1 MAIPNNPSMATTTS
15 QGAAGYAVGDPSM
28 EVALATKMQLVLDQ
42 PMSDISTK
50 LVNKD
55 FEGDFFKIGDTVS
68 IVKPVPESINVEIGV
83 LNEGTILA
91 SNKAGQV
98 GQVGAAK
105 DNRLEVSDATF
116 TKTVLTIDKYAKYA
130 FILSDITKAEG
141 KWNYESGNLDLAA
154 QQMRKMHNVLTAQT
168 IVTDTA
174 IRQQQVTEGLNL
186 GTPEAPI
193 QLANADELY
202 EKILVP
208 MHSALYDRGAI
219 TADGQIT
226 YGSNPQEGKAT
237 KGAMFLPAKAYNLF
251 LTSKYFTDR
260 STTAADEKV
269 ATANVAKVLG
279 LEVNVEPALDPKA
292 KRHVVVDSIAEGA
305 LIIVAGTSNCVTRAN
320 KVLTPDSFRSHTRFG
335 TEFHGLEIFGEK
347 VFTPEAAVVAYVKLP
362 A

>member
-1 MAIPNNPSMATTTS
+1 MAIPN
-15 QGAAGYAVGDPSM
+15 VGQDPSM

-68 IVKPVPESINVEIGV
+68 IVKPVPESIAVEIGE
-83 LNEGTILA
+83 LNGNVLA
-91 SNKAGQV
+91 SNSDNV
-98 GQVGAAK
+98 GQVGKQK
-105 DNRLEVSDATF
+105 DERLVATDASF
-116 TKTVLTIDKYAKYA
+116 TKTTLQIDKYAKYA
-130 FILSDITKAEG
+130 FILSDITKAES

-154 QQMRKMHNVLTAQT
+154 QQMRKMHNVLTAQA
-168 IVTDTA
+168 IVTNEE
-174 IRQQQVTEGLNL
+174 IREQQVTEGLNL
-186 GTPEAPI
+186 GTPAAPI
-193 QLANADELY
+193 ELANADELY

-208 MHSALYDRGAI
+208 MHSALYDRGCI

-237 KGAMFLPAKAYNLF
+237 KGAMFLPAKAYNCF

-260 STTAADEKV
+260 STTAADDKV
-269 ATANVAKVLG
+269 ATANIAKVLG

-292 KRHVVVDSIAEGA
+292 KRHVEVAGIAEGA

-335 TEFHGLEIFGEK
+335 TEFHGLAIFGEK

-362 A
+362 T

>member
-1 MAIPNNPSMATTTS
+1 MAIPN
-15 QGAAGYAVGDPSM
+15 VGQDPSM

-68 IVKPVPESINVEIGV
+68 IVKPVPESIAVEIGE
-83 LNEGTILA
+83 LNGNVLA
-91 SNKAGQV
+91 SNSDNV
-98 GQVGAAK
+98 GEVGKQK
-105 DNRLEVSDATF
+105 DERLVATEASF
-116 TKTVLTIDKYAKYA
+116 TKTTLQIDKYAKYA

-154 QQMRKMHNVLTAQT
+154 QQMRKMHNVLTAQA
-168 IVTDTA
+168 IVTNA
-174 IRQQQVTEGLNL
+174 EIRAQQVTEGLNL

-208 MHSALYDRGAI
+208 MHSALYDRGCI

-237 KGAMFLPAKAYNLF
+237 KGAMFLPAKAYNCF

-260 STTAADEKV
+260 STTAADDKV

-292 KRHVVVDSIAEGA
+292 KRHVTVAGIAEGT

-362 A
+362 E

>member
-1 MAIPNNPSMATTTS
+1 MAIPN
-15 QGAAGYAVGDPSM
+15 VGQDPSM

-68 IVKPVPESINVEIGV
+68 IVKPVPESIAVEIGE
-83 LNEGTILA
+83 LNGNVLA
-91 SNKAGQV
+91 SNSDNV
-98 GQVGAAK
+98 GEVGKQK
-105 DNRLEVSDATF
+105 DERLVATDASF
-116 TKTVLTIDKYAKYA
+116 TKTTLQIDKYAKYA

-154 QQMRKMHNVLTAQT
+154 QQMRKMHNVLTAQA
-168 IVTDTA
+168 IVTDEA
-174 IRQQQVTEGLNL
+174 IREQQVTEGLNL
-186 GTPEAPI
+186 GTPAAPI

-260 STTAADEKV
+260 STTAADDKV

-279 LEVNVEPALDPKA
+279 LEVNVEPALDPNA
-292 KRHVVVDSIAEGA
+292 KRHVTVAGIAEDT

-347 VFTPEAAVVAYVKLP
+347 VFTPEAAVVAYIKLP

>member
-1 MAIPNNPSMATTTS
+1 MAIPN
-15 QGAAGYAVGDPSM
+15 VGQDPSM

-68 IVKPVPESINVEIGV
+68 IVKPVPESIAVEIGE
-83 LNEGTILA
+83 LNGNVLA
-91 SNKAGQV
+91 SNSDNV
-98 GQVGAAK
+98 GQVGKQK
-105 DNRLEVSDATF
+105 DERLVATDASF
-116 TKTVLTIDKYAKYA
+116 TKTTLQIDKYAKYA
-130 FILSDITKAEG
+130 FILSDITKAES

-154 QQMRKMHNVLTAQT
+154 QQMRKMHNVLTAQA
-168 IVTDTA
+168 IVTNEE
-174 IRQQQVTEGLNL
+174 IREQQVTEGLNL
-186 GTPEAPI
+186 GTPAAPI
-193 QLANADELY
+193 ELANADELY

-208 MHSALYDRGAI
+208 MHSALYDRGCI

-237 KGAMFLPAKAYNLF
+237 KGAMFLPAKAYNCF

-260 STTAADEKV
+260 STTAADDKV
-269 ATANVAKVLG
+269 ATANIAKVLG

-292 KRHVVVDSIAEGA
+292 KRHVEVAGIAEGA

-320 KVLTPDSFRSHTRFG
+320 NVLTPDSFRSHTRFG

-362 A
+362 T

>member
-1 MAIPNNPSMATTTS
+1 MAIPN
-15 QGAAGYAVGDPSM
+15 VGQDPSM

-68 IVKPVPESINVEIGV
+68 IVKPVPESIAVEIGE
-83 LNEGTILA
+83 LNGNVLA
-91 SNKAGQV
+91 SNSDNV
-98 GQVGAAK
+98 GQVGKQK
-105 DNRLEVSDATF
+105 DERLVATDASF
-116 TKTVLTIDKYAKYA
+116 TKTTLQIDKYAKYA
-130 FILSDITKAEG
+130 FILSDITKAES

-154 QQMRKMHNVLTAQT
+154 QQMRKMHNVLTAQA
-168 IVTDTA
+168 IVTNEE
-174 IRQQQVTEGLNL
+174 IREQQVTEGLNL
-186 GTPEAPI
+186 GTPAAPI
-193 QLANADELY
+193 ELANADELY

-208 MHSALYDRGAI
+208 MHSALYDRGCI

-237 KGAMFLPAKAYNLF
+237 KGAMFLPAKAYNCF

-260 STTAADEKV
+260 STTAADDKV
-269 ATANVAKVLG
+269 ATANIAKVLG

-292 KRHVVVDSIAEGA
+292 KRHVEVAGIAEGA

-362 A
+362 T

>member
-1 MAIPNNPSMATTTS
+1 MAIPN
-15 QGAAGYAVGDPSM
+15 VGQDPSM

-68 IVKPVPESINVEIGV
+68 IVKPVPESIAVEIGQLNGGV
-83 LNEGTILA
+83 LAQTSGVVDKEG
-91 SNKAGQV
+91 KAGD
-98 GQVGAAK
+98 K
-105 DNRLEVSDATF
+105 RLTVTEATF
-116 TKTVLTIDKYAKYA
+116 TKTTLQIDKYAKYA

-154 QQMRKMHNVLTAQT
+154 QQMRKMHNILTAQA
-168 IVTDTA
+168 IVTEKA
-174 IRQQQVTEGLNL
+174 ISDQQDAEGLAL
-186 GTPEAPI
+186 GKPATPI
-193 QLANADELY
+193 QLKNADELY
-202 EKILVP
+202 EKILIP
-208 MHSALYDRGAI
+208 MHSALYDRGCI

-237 KGAMFLPAKAYNLF
+237 SGAIFMPAKAYNLF

-260 STTAADEKV
+260 STTAADDKV
-269 ATANVAKVLG
+269 ATGNVAKVLG

-292 KRHVVVDSIAEGA
+292 KRHVTVQNIAEGT

-320 KVLTPDSFRSHTRFG
+320 KVLTPDSFRSHERFG

-362 A
+362 VEAPAA

>member
-1 MAIPNNPSMATTTS
+1 MAIPN
-15 QGAAGYAVGDPSM
+15 VGQDHSM

-68 IVKPVPESINVEIGV
+68 IVKPVPESIAVEIGE
-83 LNEGTILA
+83 LNGNVLA
-91 SNKAGQV
+91 SNSGNV
-98 GQVGAAK
+98 GQVGK
-105 DNRLEVSDATF
+105 QRDERLVATDASF
-116 TKTVLTIDKYAKYA
+116 TKTTLQIDKYAKYA

-154 QQMRKMHNVLTAQT
+154 QEMRKMHNVLTAQA
-168 IVTDTA
+168 IVRDTA
-174 IRQQQVTEGLNL
+174 IRQQQATEGLNL
-186 GTPEAPI
+186 GTPAVPI
-193 QLANADELY
+193 ELANADELY

-251 LTSKYFTDR
+251 LTSKYFTNR
-260 STTAADEKV
+260 STTAADDKV
-269 ATANVAKVLG
+269 ATGNVAKVLG

-292 KRHVVVDSIAEGA
+292 KRHVTVAEIVDGT
-305 LIIVAGTSNCVTRAN
+305 LIVVAGTANCVTRAN
-320 KVLTPDSFRSHTRFG
+320 KVLTPDSFRSHERFG

-347 VFTPEAAVVAYVKLP
+347 VFTPEAAVVAYIKLP

>member
-1 MAIPNNPSMATTTS
+1 MSNQVPSVAN
-15 QGAAGYAVGDPSM
+15 SM

-55 FEGDFFKIGDTVS
+55 FEGDFFKIGDTVN
-68 IVKPVPESINVEIGV
+68 IVKPVPESIAVEIGQLDGGV
-83 LNEGTILA
+83 LAQT
-91 SNKAGQV
+91 AGV
-98 GQVGAAK
+98 VDKSGKNGDK
-105 DNRLEVSDATF
+105 RLTVTEATF
-116 TKTVLTIDKYAKYA
+116 TKTTLQIDKYAKYA

-154 QQMRKMHNVLTAQT
+154 QQMRKMHNILTAQA
-168 IVTDTA
+168 IVEDTT
-174 IRQQQVTEGLNL
+174 IRQQQVTEGLAL
-186 GTPEAPI
+186 GTPDTPI
-193 QLANADELY
+193 QLKNADELY
-202 EKILVP
+202 EKILIP
-208 MHSALYDRGAI
+208 MHSALYDRGCI

-226 YGSNPQEGKAT
+226 YGSNPQEGKST
-237 KGAMFLPAKAYNLF
+237 SGAIFMPAKAYNLF

-260 STTAADEKV
+260 STTAADDKV
-269 ATANVAKVLG
+269 ATGNVAKVLG

-292 KRHVVVDSIAEGA
+292 KRHVTVASIAEGA

-320 KVLTPDSFRSHTRFG
+320 KVLTPDSFRSHERFG

-362 A
+362 VETPGA

>member
-1 MAIPNNPSMATTTS
+1 MAIPN
-15 QGAAGYAVGDPSM
+15 VGNDPSM

-68 IVKPVPESINVEIGV
+68 IVKPVPESIAVEIGE
-83 LNEGTILA
+83 LNGNVLA
-91 SNKAGQV
+91 SNGDNV
-98 GQVGAAK
+98 GQVGK
-105 DNRLEVSDATF
+105 QRDERLVATDASF
-116 TKTVLTIDKYAKYA
+116 TKTTLQIDKYAKYA

-154 QQMRKMHNVLTAQT
+154 QEMRKMHNVLTAQA

-186 GTPEAPI
+186 GTPAAPI

-260 STTAADEKV
+260 STTAADDKV
-269 ATANVAKVLG
+269 ATGNVAKVLG

-292 KRHVVVDSIAEGA
+292 KRHVTVDGIAEGA
-305 LIIVAGTSNCVTRAN
+305 LIIVAGTANCVTRAN

>member
-1 MAIPNNPSMATTTS
+1 MSNQVPSVAN
-15 QGAAGYAVGDPSM
+15 SM

-55 FEGDFFKIGDTVS
+55 FEGDFFKIGDTVN
-68 IVKPVPESINVEIGV
+68 IVKPVPESIAVEIGQLDGGV
-83 LNEGTILA
+83 LAQTSGVVDK
-91 SNKAGQV
+91 SGKKGDQ
-98 GQVGAAK
+98 
-105 DNRLEVSDATF
+105 RLTVTEATF
-116 TKTVLTIDKYAKYA
+116 TKTTLQIDKYAKYA

-154 QQMRKMHNVLTAQT
+154 QQMRKMHNILTAQT
-168 IVTDTA
+168 IVEDAT
-174 IRQQQVTEGLNL
+174 IRQQQVTEGLAL
-186 GTPEAPI
+186 GTPDTPI

-202 EKILVP
+202 EKILIP
-208 MHSALYDRGAI
+208 MHSALYDRGCI

-226 YGSNPQEGKAT
+226 YGSNPQEGKST
-237 KGAMFLPAKAYNLF
+237 SGAIFMPAKAYNLF

-260 STTAADEKV
+260 STTAADDKV
-269 ATANVAKVLG
+269 ATGNVAKVLG

-292 KRHVVVDSIAEGA
+292 KRHVTVTSIAEGA

-347 VFTPEAAVVAYVKLP
+347 VFTPEAAVVAFVKLP

>member
-1 MAIPNNPSMATTTS
+1 MPIPN
-15 QGAAGYAVGDPSM
+15 VGQDASM

-68 IVKPVPESINVEIGV
+68 IVKPVPESIAVEIGEINGNV
-83 LNEGTILA
+83 LA
-91 SNKAGQV
+91 AQAAGN
-98 GQVGAAK
+98 VGAVGK
-105 DNRLEVSDATF
+105 QRDERLAVTDASF
-116 TKTVLTIDKYAKYA
+116 TKTTLQIDKYAKYA

-154 QQMRKMHNVLTAQT
+154 QQMRKMHNVLTAQL
-168 IVTDTA
+168 IVSDATVA
-174 IRQQQVTEGLNL
+174 ANQVTEGLNL
-186 GTPEAPI
+186 GTAAAPI
-193 QLANADELY
+193 QLASADELY

-208 MHSALYDRGAI
+208 MHSALYDRGCI

-237 KGAMFLPAKAYNLF
+237 KGAMFLPARAYNCF

-260 STTAADEKV
+260 STTAADEKI

-279 LEVNVEPALDPKA
+279 LEVNVEPALDQKS
-292 KRHVVVDSIAEGA
+292 KRHVTVDSIVDDNT
-305 LIIVAGTSNCVTRAN
+305 LIIIAGTSNCVTRAN
-320 KVLTPDSFRSHTRFG
+320 KVLPPDSFRSHTRFG

-347 VFTPEAAVVAYVKLP
+347 VFTPEAVVVAYVKLP
-362 A
+362 Q

>member
-1 MAIPNNPSMATTTS
+1 MAIPN
-15 QGAAGYAVGDPSM
+15 VGQDASM

-68 IVKPVPESINVEIGV
+68 IVKPVPESIAVEIGE
-83 LNEGTILA
+83 LNGNVLA
-91 SNKAGQV
+91 SNSDNV
-98 GQVGAAK
+98 GQVGKQK
-105 DNRLEVSDATF
+105 DERLVATDASF
-116 TKTVLTIDKYAKYA
+116 TKTTLQIDKYAKYA

-154 QQMRKMHNVLTAQT
+154 QQMRKMHNVLTAQA
-168 IVTDTA
+168 IVTNEEIA
-174 IRQQQVTEGLNL
+174 EQQVTEGLNL
-186 GTPEAPI
+186 GTPANPI
-193 QLANADELY
+193 QLQSADELY

-208 MHSALYDRGAI
+208 MHSALYDRGCI

-237 KGAMFLPAKAYNLF
+237 KGAMFLPAKAYNCF

-260 STTAADEKV
+260 STTAADDKV

-279 LEVNVEPALDPKA
+279 LEVNVEPALDPAA
-292 KRHVVVDSIAEGA
+292 KRHVEVDDIAEGT

-347 VFTPEAAVVAYVKLP
+347 VFTPEAAVVAYIKLP

>member
-1 MAIPNNPSMATTTS
+1 MSNQVPSVAN
-15 QGAAGYAVGDPSM
+15 SM

-55 FEGDFFKIGDTVS
+55 FEGDFFKIGDTVN
-68 IVKPVPESINVEIGV
+68 IVKPVPESIAVEIGQLDGGV
-83 LNEGTILA
+83 LAQTTGVVDKEGK
-91 SNKAGQV
+91 SGDK
-98 GQVGAAK
+98 
-105 DNRLEVSDATF
+105 RLTVTEATF
-116 TKTVLTIDKYAKYA
+116 TKTTLQIDKYAKYA

-154 QQMRKMHNVLTAQT
+154 QQMRKMHNILTAQA
-168 IVTDTA
+168 IVTDET
-174 IRQQQVTEGLNL
+174 IKNQQVTEGLAL
-186 GTPEAPI
+186 GTPAAPI

-202 EKILVP
+202 EKILIP
-208 MHSALYDRGAI
+208 MHSALYDRGCI

-237 KGAMFLPAKAYNLF
+237 SGAIFMPAKAYNLF

-260 STTAADEKV
+260 STTAADDKV
-269 ATANVAKVLG
+269 ATGNVAKVLG

-292 KRHVVVDSIAEGA
+292 KRHVTVAEIAEGT
-305 LIIVAGTSNCVTRAN
+305 LIVVAGTANCVTRAN
-320 KVLTPDSFRSHTRFG
+320 KVLTPDSFRSHERFG

-347 VFTPEAAVVAYVKLP
+347 VFTPEAAVVAYIKLP

>member
-1 MAIPNNPSMATTTS
+1 MAIPN
-15 QGAAGYAVGDPSM
+15 VGQDPSM

-55 FEGDFFKIGDTVS
+55 YEGDFFKIGDTVS
-68 IVKPVPESINVEIGV
+68 IVKPVPESIAVEIGE
-83 LNEGTILA
+83 LNGNVLA
-91 SNKAGQV
+91 SNSGNV
-98 GQVGAAK
+98 GGVGKQK
-105 DNRLEVSDATF
+105 DERLVATDASF
-116 TKTVLTIDKYAKYA
+116 TKTTLQIDKYAKYA

-141 KWNYESGNLDLAA
+141 EWNYESGNLDLAA
-154 QQMRKMHNVLTAQT
+154 QQIRKMHNVLTAQA
-168 IVTDTA
+168 IVTDTT
-174 IRQQQVTEGLNL
+174 IREQQVTEGLNL
-186 GTPEAPI
+186 GTPAAPI
-193 QLANADELY
+193 ELASADELY

-292 KRHVVVDSIAEGA
+292 KRHVTVAGIAEGT
-305 LIIVAGTSNCVTRAN
+305 LIIIAGTSNCVTRAN

>member
-1 MAIPNNPSMATTTS
+1 MAIPN
-15 QGAAGYAVGDPSM
+15 VGQDPSM

-68 IVKPVPESINVEIGV
+68 IVKPVPESIAVEIGE
-83 LNEGTILA
+83 LNGNVLA
-91 SNKAGQV
+91 SNSDNV
-98 GQVGAAK
+98 GEVGKQK
-105 DNRLEVSDATF
+105 DERLVATDASF
-116 TKTVLTIDKYAKYA
+116 TKTTLQIDKYAKYA

-154 QQMRKMHNVLTAQT
+154 QQMRKMHNVLTAQA
-168 IVTDTA
+168 IVTDEA
-174 IRQQQVTEGLNL
+174 IREQQVTEGLNL
-186 GTPEAPI
+186 GTPAVPI

-237 KGAMFLPAKAYNLF
+237 KGAMFLPAKAYNCF

-260 STTAADEKV
+260 STTAADDKV

-292 KRHVVVDSIAEGA
+292 KRHVTVAGIAEDT

-347 VFTPEAAVVAYVKLP
+347 VFTPEAAVVAYIKLP

>member
-1 MAIPNNPSMATTTS
+1 MTIPH
-15 QGAAGYAVGDPSM
+15 VGQDPSM

-55 FEGDFFKIGDTVS
+55 FDGDFFKVGDTVS
-68 IVKPVPESINVEIGV
+68 IIKPVPESIAVEIGE
-83 LNEGTILA
+83 LNGNVLA
-91 SNKAGQV
+91 SNTSEKVGLAGKQ
-98 GQVGAAK
+98 K
-105 DNRLEVSDATF
+105 DDRLEATDATF
-116 TKTVLTIDKYAKYA
+116 AKTTLQIDKYAKYA
-130 FILSDITKAEG
+130 FILSDITKVEG

-154 QQMRKMHNVLTAQT
+154 QQIRKMHNILTAQT
-168 IVTDTA
+168 IVNDTA
-174 IRQQQVTEGLNL
+174 IRQQQALEDLAL
-186 GTPEAPI
+186 GTPEAPV
-193 QLANADELY
+193 QLASADELY

-219 TADGQIT
+219 TADGQVT

-237 KGAMFLPAKAYNLF
+237 SGAIFMPAKAYNLF

-260 STTAADEKV
+260 STTAADDKV
-269 ATANVAKVLG
+269 ATGNVAKVLG

-292 KRHVVVDSIAEGA
+292 KRHVTVAEIAENT
-305 LIIVAGTSNCVTRAN
+305 LIVVAGTANCVTRAN
-320 KVLTPDSFRSHTRFG
+320 KVLTPDSFRSQKRFG

-347 VFTPEAAVVAYVKLP
+347 VFTPEAAVVAYIKLP

>member
-1 MAIPNNPSMATTTS
+1 MAIPN
-15 QGAAGYAVGDPSM
+15 VGQDPSM

-68 IVKPVPESINVEIGV
+68 IVKPIPESIAVEIGE
-83 LNEGTILA
+83 LNGKVLA
-91 SNKAGQV
+91 SNVAGNV
-98 GQVGAAK
+98 GQVGKQK
-105 DNRLEVSDATF
+105 DARLEATDASF
-116 TKTVLTIDKYAKYA
+116 TKTTLQIDKYAKYA

-154 QQMRKMHNVLTAQT
+154 QQMRKMHNILTAQA
-168 IVTDTA
+168 IVGDTV
-174 IRQQQVTEGLNL
+174 IRAQQDAEGLNL
-186 GTPEAPI
+186 GKPDTPI
-193 QLANADELY
+193 QLKNADELY

-208 MHSALYDRGAI
+208 MHSALYDRGCI

-237 KGAMFLPAKAYNLF
+237 SGAIFMPAKAYNLF

-260 STTAADEKV
+260 STTAADDKV
-269 ATANVAKVLG
+269 ATGNVAKVLG

-292 KRHVVVDSIAEGA
+292 KRHVTVEQIADGT

-320 KVLTPDSFRSHTRFG
+320 KVLTPDSFRSHERFG

-347 VFTPEAAVVAYVKLP
+347 VFTPEAAVVAFVKLP
-362 A
+362 VETPGA

>member
-1 MAIPNNPSMATTTS
+1 MAIPN
-15 QGAAGYAVGDPSM
+15 VGQDPSM

-68 IVKPVPESINVEIGV
+68 IVKPVPESIAVEIGE
-83 LNEGTILA
+83 LNGNVLA
-91 SNKAGQV
+91 SNSDNV
-98 GQVGAAK
+98 GEVGKQK
-105 DNRLEVSDATF
+105 DERLVATDASF
-116 TKTVLTIDKYAKYA
+116 TKTTLQIDKYAKYA

-154 QQMRKMHNVLTAQT
+154 QQMRKMHNVLTAQA
-168 IVTDTA
+168 IVTDEA
-174 IRQQQVTEGLNL
+174 IREQQVTEGLNL
-186 GTPEAPI
+186 GTPAAPI

-260 STTAADEKV
+260 STTAADDKV

-292 KRHVVVDSIAEGA
+292 KRHVTVAGIAEDT

-347 VFTPEAAVVAYVKLP
+347 VFTPEAAVVAYIKLP

>member
-1 MAIPNNPSMATTTS
+1 MANNVPSVAN
-15 QGAAGYAVGDPSM
+15 SM

-55 FEGDFFKIGDTVS
+55 FEGDFFKIGDTVN
-68 IVKPVPESINVEIGV
+68 IVKPVPESIAVEIGALSGGV
-83 LNEGTILA
+83 LAQTDGVVDKLG
-91 SNKAGQV
+91 KAG
-98 GQVGAAK
+98 
-105 DNRLEVSDATF
+105 DERLTVTEATF
-116 TKTVLTIDKYAKYA
+116 TKTTLQIDKYAKYA

-154 QQMRKMHNVLTAQT
+154 QQMRKMHNVLTAQA
-168 IVTDTA
+168 IVTDEA
-174 IRQQQVTEGLNL
+174 IREQQVTEGLDL
-186 GTPEAPI
+186 GTPDNPI
-193 QLANADELY
+193 QLRDADDLY
-202 EKILVP
+202 ERILVP
-208 MHSALYDRGAI
+208 MHSALYDRGCI

-237 KGAMFLPAKAYNLF
+237 KGAMFLPAKAYNCF

-260 STTAADEKV
+260 STTAADDKV

-292 KRHVVVDSIAEGA
+292 KRHVTVAGIAEDT
-305 LIIVAGTSNCVTRAN
+305 LIIIAGTSNCVTRAN
-320 KVLTPDSFRSHTRFG
+320 KVLTPDSFRSHSRFG
-335 TEFHGLEIFGEK
+335 TEFHGMEIFGEK

-362 A
+362 VVQA